1 MHCINKVSLTSAI
14 VGIAAIALVGCSE
27 AGSTAEPAPG
37 STVAVDAPAEAPAE
51 ASFQNDVLTTEDVVI
66 KINDVKTIQV
76 GEEGNEY
83 GEKPVIAF
91 WYDTTN
97 VSGEETDPLTA
108 WIRLAEAYQDNDPD
122 AENKLGVGSLPD
134 AACLDSQMN
143 KLKEGGT
150 VQNAIAYELSDTIT
164 PVKLVAST
172 NLGQDEIGSMT
183 FDHRR
188 GQVAH
193 VEAQRPPE

>member
-51 ASFQNDVLTTEDVVI
+51 AAFQNDVLTTEDAVI
-66 KINDVKTIQV
+66 KLNDVKTIQV

-108 WIRLAEAYQDNDPD
+108 WIRLVEAYQDNDPD
-122 AENKLGVGSLPD
+122 AENKLGVGSFPD
-134 AACLDSQMN
+134 AAFLDSQMN

-164 PVKLVAST
+164 PVKLGVST